1 MSYLFL
7 RFDAL
12 KGQQIIAQGFDVSS
26 VERQRPG
33 FMGEQRNRPR
43 DDIYKSEIHV
53 SDENDGLIFPEN
65 EVPQFP
71 ASGSLA
77 SEGNYLLCSSNFR
90 GRFYFLFIHPGRHSF
105 VVCPGLL
112 YSALSGRLHSG

>member
-1 MSYLFL
+1 MNKIMSYLFV

-43 DDIYKSEIHV
+43 NDIYKSEIHV
-53 SDENDGLIFPEN
+53 SDEKDGFMFPEYDIL
-65 EVPQFP
+65 QFP
-71 ASGSLA
+71 AS
-77 SEGNYLLCSSNFR
+77 FR
-90 GRFYFLFIHPGRHSF
+90 
-105 VVCPGLL
+105 
-112 YSALSGRLHSG
+112 

>member
-53 SDENDGLIFPEN
+53 SDENEGLIFPEN
-65 EVPQFP
+65 EVLQFRPKGIIYFVHRIP
-71 ASGSLA
+71 ADGFSPVTLSQGD
-77 SEGNYLLCSSNFR
+77 
-90 GRFYFLFIHPGRHSF
+90 
-105 VVCPGLL
+105 
-112 YSALSGRLHSG
+112 ALG